1 MRLYQRTRKRERE
14 RAREMKQWYQR
25 RVREWS
31 NFISMPSSAL
41 LFDFGTK
48 GARLIF
54 FLSLITLTRFLF
66 FLRGPPQE
74 PRYTISHVPFYRFVV
89 DLILTFLFIG
99 VHSSLFANC
108 TRQYFSQTRF
118 AFFHR
123 SGYLILSTLTLELL
137 ISFWHPCGL
146 VWFLPRLSSLFNFLS
161 CIAVVMLIMSLVS
174 YSPYEL
180 FGTEIRPTL
189 TPELEDLYS
198 HMRHPLILGICVLF
212 FANPIFTYDKCALA
226 VIFCLFIFLSSELD
240 EKDLSFIETKHNTN
254 LRRYL
259 SMIENNWRIVVNRRP
274 IKI

>member
-1 MRLYQRTRKRERE
+1 
-14 RAREMKQWYQR
+14 
-25 RVREWS
+25 
-31 NFISMPSSAL
+31 MPSSAL

-180 FGTEIRPTL
+180 FGTEKICIPT
-189 TPELEDLYS
+189 
-198 HMRHPLILGICVLF
+198 
-212 FANPIFTYDKCALA
+212 
-226 VIFCLFIFLSSELD
+226 
-240 EKDLSFIETKHNTN
+240 
-254 LRRYL
+254 
-259 SMIENNWRIVVNRRP
+259 
-274 IKI
+274 